1 MMQVAISP
9 DQIKEIA
16 QELDAGMRCFYHIP
30 TGEVK
35 SYPDELRGHEGFEVE
50 FWEDI
55 IDQVESFPEEFVTFQ
70 SMESFESFRVMET
83 FINHIEEVKIQG
95 QFQDAIALKKPF
107 QQFKY
112 LLIDYPALRE
122 QWFDFKNL
130 HLIEYVQ
137 QQLKTFN
144 ALNNHEKG

>member
-1 MMQVAISP
+1 MMQVSISP

-16 QELDAGMRCFYHIP
+16 QELDAGMKCFYHIP

-35 SYPDELRGHEGFEVE
+35 SYPDELRGHAGFEEE

-55 IDQVESFPEEFVTFQ
+55 IEQVESLPEEFVAFQ

-83 FINHIEEVKIQG
+83 FINNIEEEKIQRH
-95 QFQDAIALKKPF
+95 FQYAIALKKPF
-107 QQFKY
+107 QQFNY
-112 LLIDYPALRE
+112 LLHDYPGLQE

-137 QQLKTFN
+137 QQLKSYN
-144 ALNNHEKG
+144 ALNNYEKG